1 MEMPT
6 AGFKKKLPDSPLH
19 LHDATTMRGFTRIKV
34 FLLLEAGASYVARA
48 GLELTVFSL
57 SQV

>member
-6 AGFKKKLPDSPLH
+6 VGFKKKLPDSPLH
-19 LHDATTMRGFTRIKV
+19 LHDATMRGFTRIKV

>member
-19 LHDATTMRGFTRIKV
+19 LHDATMRGFTRIKV
-34 FLLLEAGASYVARA
+34 FFV
-48 GLELTVFSL
+48 V
-57 SQV
+57 VV

>member
-19 LHDATTMRGFTRIKV
+19 LHDATMRGFTRIKV
-34 FLLLEAGASYVARA
+34 FLLLEAGASFVARA